1 MLTGGDRQGSRRVA
15 TPVTFHS
22 QAGGGGANCS
32 LVFSFFQ
39 IAYPFLKFS
48 CFNRFSIILNHTR

>member
-22 QAGGGGANCS
+22 QAGGGG
-32 LVFSFFQ
+32 LIV
-39 IAYPFLKFS
+39 L
-48 CFNRFSIILNHTR
+48 